1 MNWIMWTVLYF
12 IAGIICFI
20 CIAVAFELDKREKGE
35 HLSFDS
41 YFSMSFLTLIWPI
54 IVVIV
59 GITLIYLG
67 IMFGCQKIA
76 DKIEKSS
83 KNAVTICKDDDN
95 NEVK

>member
-20 CIAVAFELDKREKGE
+20 CIAVACELDKREKGE

-41 YFSMSFLTLIWPI
+41 YFSMSLLTLIWPLV
-54 IVVIV
+54 VVIG
-59 GITLIYLG
+59 GIALIYIG

-95 NEVK
+95 NGAE